1 MNNIGLKDFWR
12 QTYKTGSPVPLVISI
27 QVCLFVLIYFL
38 DLLFEL
44 KIVSQSFLEPLVR
57 RLSLPSS
64 FSSFLTQPWSLF
76 TSNFV
81 YVKLWIILFDSLWLY
96 WVGQIFFTFLNK
108 RQFFFVYG
116 CSWLLGSILYVA
128 FGSLIPMPTSL
139 QLMGGSLPL
148 AATLAAIVTLVPN
161 YELRLLLFGT
171 VKLKV
176 VAIVYFALEFLFLTM
191 GNRPAAISYFAVVLF
206 GMGFTYA
213 LKSGMDWSTVFQKKQ
228 KKPAKMKVVVG
239 NSIPTNRKHRY
250 DLPNQDEIDAILDK
264 ISVSGYD
271 SLTNHEKET
280 LFRASNSGD
289 KVDG

>member
-44 KIVSQSFLEPLVR
+44 KIVPQSFLEPIVH
-57 RLSLPSS
+57 RLSLPSN
-64 FSSFLTQPWSLF
+64 FSAFIAQPWSF
-76 TSNFV
+76 ITSNFV
-81 YVKLWIILFDSLWLY
+81 YVKLLPLLFDSLWLY

-108 RQFFFVYG
+108 RQFLFVYIA
-116 CSWLLGSILYVA
+116 SWLLGSVLYVG
-128 FGSLIPMPTSL
+128 FGSLIPVSDSV

-148 AATLAAIVTLVPN
+148 AAVLAAIVTLVPK
-161 YELRLLLFGT
+161 YELRLLLIGT
-171 VKLKV
+171 VKLKL
-176 VAIVYFALEFLFLTM
+176 VAIIYFGLEFLALTM
-191 GNRPAAISYFAVVLF
+191 TNRPAAISYFAVILF

-213 LKSGMDWSTVFQKKQ
+213 LKSGMDWSTIFQKKL

-239 NSIPTNRKHRY
+239 NNIPTNRKHRY

-271 SLTNHEKET
+271 SLTSHEKET

>member
-116 CSWLLGSILYVA
+116 CSWLLGSVLYVA

-176 VAIVYFALEFLFLTM
+176 VAIVYFALEFLFLTI

>member
-27 QVCLFVLIYFL
+27 QACLFVLIYFL

-44 KIVSQSFLEPLVR
+44 KIISHSLLDPLVR
-57 RLSLPSS
+57 ELSLPSS
-64 FSSFLTQPWSLF
+64 FSSFFEQPWSLL

-81 YVKLWIILFDSLWLY
+81 YVKLWTILFESLWLY

-108 RQFFFVYG
+108 RQFLFIYIT
-116 CSWLLGSILYVA
+116 SWLFGGILYVG
-128 FGSLIPMPTSL
+128 FGSLLPMSSDL

-148 AATLAAIVTLVPN
+148 AAVLAAIVTLVPK
-161 YELRLLLFGT
+161 YELRLLLIGNI
-171 VKLKV
+171 KLKLI
-176 VAIVYFALEFLFLTM
+176 AIISFGLEFLALTLT
-191 GNRPAAISYFAVVLF
+191 NRPAAISYFAVILF

-213 LKSGMDWSTVFQKKQ
+213 LKSGMDWSTIFQKKQ
-228 KKPAKMKVVVG
+228 NKPTKMKVVVG
-239 NSIPTNRKHRY
+239 NNIHTNRKHRY
-250 DLPNQDEIDAILDK
+250 DLPNQAEIDAILDK

-271 SLTNHEKET
+271 SLTNPEKET

>member
-27 QVCLFVLIYFL
+27 QVCLIVLIYFL

-44 KIVSQSFLEPLVR
+44 KIVPQSFLEPTVR
-57 RLSLPSS
+57 LLSLPSN
-64 FSSFLTQPWSLF
+64 FSSFIAQPWSLV

-81 YVKLWIILFDSLWLY
+81 YVKLWTILFDSLWLY

-108 RQFFFVYG
+108 RQFLFVYIA
-116 CSWLLGSILYVA
+116 SWLLGSVLYMG
-128 FGSLIPMPTSL
+128 FGSLIPMPSNL

-148 AATLAAIVTLVPN
+148 AAVLAAIVTLVPK
-161 YELRLLLFGT
+161 YELRFLLIGT
-171 VKLKV
+171 VKLKL
-176 VAIVYFALEFLFLTM
+176 VAIIYFGLEFLTLTM
-191 GNRPAAISYFAVVLF
+191 TNRPAAISYFAVILF

-213 LKSGMDWSTVFQKKQ
+213 LKSGMDWSTIFQKKQ
-228 KKPAKMKVVVG
+228 QKPAKMKVVVG
-239 NSIPTNRKHRY
+239 NNIPTNRKHRY

>member
-27 QVCLFVLIYFL
+27 QACLFVLIYFL

-57 RLSLPSS
+57 GLSLPSS
-64 FSSFLTQPWSLF
+64 FSRFLEQPWSLF

-81 YVKLWIILFDSLWLY
+81 YVKLWTILFESLWLY

-108 RQFFFVYG
+108 RQFLFIYIT
-116 CSWLLGSILYVA
+116 SWLFGGILYVG
-128 FGSLIPMPTSL
+128 FGSLLPMSSDL

-148 AATLAAIVTLVPN
+148 AAVLAAIVTLVPK
-161 YELRLLLFGT
+161 YELRLLLIGNI
-171 VKLKV
+171 KLKLI
-176 VAIVYFALEFLFLTM
+176 AIIYFGLEFLALTLT
-191 GNRPAAISYFAVVLF
+191 NRPAAISYFAVILF

-213 LKSGMDWSTVFQKKQ
+213 LKSGMDWSTIFQKKQ
-228 KKPAKMKVVVG
+228 NKPAKMKVVVG
-239 NSIPTNRKHRY
+239 NNIQTNRKHRY
-250 DLPNQDEIDAILDK
+250 DLPNQAEIDAILDK

-271 SLTNHEKET
+271 SLTNPEKET